1 MSTVWTEW
9 GALTRFLES
18 ARVAFAR
25 ERNLWHSLELADPEA
40 VKITTTTGTR
50 RYEVALSTHL
60 AAVDDE
66 VTLYASVLIH
76 TYALAEAAASK
87 KLGIDSRS
95 AGGIESWGK
104 LLLSSHGRTWSG
116 VFDGEAG
123 AVEVAVVRNAFSHG
137 TRIIDGGAEA
147 RLAAAG
153 ASPRA
158 AGDAVGLTYE
168 ELRVYRD
175 RLRSLLRTGGVDL
188 MAPSV
193 PPV

>member
-40 VKITTTTGTR
+40 VQITTTTGVR
-50 RYEVALSTHL
+50 RYEVTLANHV
-60 AAVDDE
+60 AAVEDE
-66 VTLYASVLIH
+66 VTLHASVLIH
-76 TYALAEAAASK
+76 TYALAEAAACS

-95 AGGIESWGK
+95 AGGIETWGK
-104 LLLSSHGRTWSG
+104 QLLAQNNRDWTG
-116 VFDGEAG
+116 VFDEEAG
-123 AVEVAVVRNAFSHG
+123 AVEVAVVRNAFAHG
-137 TRIIDGGAEA
+137 TRTIDASAET
-147 RLAAAG
+147 RLAAVG
-153 ASPRA
+153 APPRT
-158 AGDAVGLTYE
+158 AGDAVGLQYE

-188 MAPSV
+188 AAPR
-193 PPV
+193 PN

>member
-40 VKITTTTGTR
+40 VQITTTTGAR
-50 RYEVALSTHL
+50 RYEVTLANHV
-60 AAVDDE
+60 AAVEDE
-66 VTLYASVLIH
+66 VILHASVLIH
-76 TYALAEAAASK
+76 TYALAEAAACS

-95 AGGIESWGK
+95 AGGIETWGRR
-104 LLLSSHGRTWSG
+104 LLAQNNRDWTG
-116 VFDGEAG
+116 VFDEEAG
-123 AVEVAVVRNAFSHG
+123 AVEVAVVRNAFAHG
-137 TRIIDGGAEA
+137 TRMIDASDET
-147 RLAAAG
+147 RLAAVG
-153 ASPRA
+153 APPRR
-158 AGDAVGLTYE
+158 AGDAVGLPYE

-188 MAPSV
+188 TAPR
-193 PPV
+193 PT

>member
-25 ERNLWHSLELADPEA
+25 ERNLWHSLELADPQI
-40 VKITTTTGTR
+40 VQITTTTGVR
-50 RYEVALSTHL
+50 RYQVALASHL

-76 TYALAEAAASK
+76 TYALTEAAATS
-87 KLGIDSRS
+87 KLGIDSRA
-95 AGGIESWGK
+95 AGGIETWGK
-104 LLLSSHGRTWSG
+104 LLLDANGRDWTG
-116 VFDGEAG
+116 VFEGEGG
-123 AVEVAVVRNAFSHG
+123 AVEVAVVRNAFAHG
-137 TRIIDGGAEA
+137 TRVIDSAAEA
-147 RLAAAG
+147 RLVAAG
-153 ASPRA
+153 ASPRT
-158 AGDAVGLTYE
+158 AGDAVSLTYE

-188 MAPSV
+188 TAATT
-193 PPV
+193 

>member
-40 VKITTTTGTR
+40 VQITTTTGVR
-50 RYEVALSTHL
+50 RYEVALSNHL

-76 TYALAEAAASK
+76 TFALAEAAATK
-87 KLGIDSRS
+87 KLGIDSRA

-104 LLLSSHGRTWSG
+104 RLLDSSNRDWAG
-116 VFDGEAG
+116 VFEGEAG
-123 AVEVAVVRNAFSHG
+123 AVEVAVVRNAFAHG
-137 TRIIDGGAEA
+137 TRTIDSAAET
-147 RLAAAG
+147 RLATAG

-158 AGDAVGLTYE
+158 AGDAVNLTYE

-188 MAPSV
+188 MAPST
-193 PPV
+193 

>member
-25 ERNLWHSLELADPEA
+25 ERNLWNSLELADPEA
-40 VKITTTTGTR
+40 VQITTTTGAR
-50 RYEVALSTHL
+50 RYEVGLTNHL

-76 TYALAEAAASK
+76 TYALAEAAACRE
-87 KLGIDSRS
+87 LGIDSRS
-95 AGGIESWGK
+95 AGGIENWGK
-104 LLLSSHGRTWSG
+104 RLLDANNRDWSG
-116 VFDGEAG
+116 VFEGEAG
-123 AVEVAVVRNAFSHG
+123 AVEVAVVRNAFAHG
-137 TRIIDGGAEA
+137 TRLIDAPSEG

-158 AGDAVGLTYE
+158 AGDAVSLTYE
-168 ELRVYRD
+168 ELRHYRD

-188 MAPSV
+188 MAPATS
-193 PPV
+193 